1 MEAYSTSWSSFLR
14 YSDTHV
20 WLDCYLK
27 RAKSGLANTPSAVM
41 LKSVEFMSL
50 KAVKSLASSPTMAII
65 SIRDSSTVRDLPTF
79 PGFRGVLP
87 LDMLDVCEEHARK
100 APGSWAEEPTNEQH
114 LQYCEI
120 PDNFAPALSHAHA
133 VQEFVD
139 RLHDCADE
147 IDLVVHCSAGVS
159 RSAAV
164 ACWVAER
171 FGIALRDGAGVG
183 LGEANPRVLRL
194 LTSLD

>member
-1 MEAYSTSWSSFLR
+1 
-14 YSDTHV
+14 
-20 WLDCYLK
+20 
-27 RAKSGLANTPSAVM
+27 M

-50 KAVKSLASSPTMAII
+50 KAVKSLMPSADVAVI
-65 SIRDSSTVRDLPTF
+65 SIRDSSTVRGLPTF
-79 PGFRGVLP
+79 AGFRDVLP
-87 LDMLDVCEEHARK
+87 LDMLDVCEEHALCG
-100 APGSWAEEPTNEQH
+100 PGSWAEEPNAEQH

-139 RLHDCADE
+139 RLHACADE

-159 RSAAV
+159 RSAVV
-164 ACWVAER
+164 AAWTAER

-183 LGEANPRVLRL
+183 LGEANPRILRL
-194 LTSLD
+194 LTSLT